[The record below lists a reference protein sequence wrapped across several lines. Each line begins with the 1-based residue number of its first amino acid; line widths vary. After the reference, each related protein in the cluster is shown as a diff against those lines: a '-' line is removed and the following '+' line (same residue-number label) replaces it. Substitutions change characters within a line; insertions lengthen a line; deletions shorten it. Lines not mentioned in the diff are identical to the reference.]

1 VPMDRTT
8 YEDGTEAEDR
18 SGPFD
23 IERED
28 VVLARVVD
36 ATVPIQPQGSGRSPT
51 AVDAPA
57 VLPPSGGGWR
67 LDVEQPEPAS
77 PAGVTAGAPY
87 EGYPDAVEGPADR
100 PARSAVTDGQEW
112 AQSPAAGRR
121 RRMPAFSMAR
131 RGFEP
136 VEVEMYLVQQD
147 DVLAAVTE
155 RADTA
160 ERQLAEALAQL
171 ATARERLAELQE
183 QQRSE
188 PPASIQALGDRV
200 SQILQQTWDAAEEL
214 RAEAKSVADGARAEV
229 DEAVRAAEADARARA
244 DDIVAEADRHRR
256 VVLEE
261 LASRRAEH
269 DAEVARLTAERAST
283 MAELERLHAMLQRA
297 LGPQVS
303 APPAGPAPSAP
314 AEPSLSSEP
323 APSAGPV
330 PSAPAEPSLSSEPAP
345 YTAPGSRPFS
355 EPASGSYPASSEPA
369 SRSYPSSEP
378 APGSLPFD
386 APGGALGTEPSGMAT
401 PAGGDATG
409 GDLPR
414 APGSGV
420 AWHPPAS
427 SDQPGREE
435 FD

>member
-1 VPMDRTT
+1 MTVPLDRTT
-8 YEDGTEAEDR
+8 YDDGTGVEDR
-18 SGPFD
+18 PGPFD

-36 ATVPIQPQGSGRSPT
+36 ATVPIQPQSAGPSPAT
-51 AVDAPA
+51 ADPPT
-57 VLPPSGGGWR
+57 VLQPPGGGLWR
-67 LDVEQPEPAS
+67 PEVQQPD
-77 PAGVTAGAPY
+77 PAGPAGSAPGPGY

-136 VEVEMYLVQQD
+136 VEVEMYLAQQD
-147 DVLAAVTE
+147 DALAAATE

-200 SQILQQTWDAAEEL
+200 AQILQQAWDAAEEL
-214 RAEAKSVADGARAEV
+214 RAEAAAVHEGARAEV

-244 DDIVAEADRHRR
+244 DEIVAEADRHRR

-261 LASRRAEH
+261 LASRRSEH
-269 DAEVARLTAERAST
+269 DAAVARLTAERAT
-283 MAELERLHAMLQRA
+283 AMAELERLHSMLQRV
-297 LGPQVS
+297 LGPQATS
-303 APPAGPAPSAP
+303 AAGAPAGPGADAAAEAAAGALPLDEAP
-314 AEPSLSSEP
+314 AEPGAHETPGRPPAGSE
-323 APSAGPV
+323 APV
-330 PSAPAEPSLSSEPAP
+330 PD
-345 YTAPGSRPFS
+345 PG
-355 EPASGSYPASSEPA
+355 
-369 SRSYPSSEP
+369 
-378 APGSLPFD
+378 PG
-386 APGGALGTEPSGMAT
+386 T
-401 PAGGDATG
+401 
-409 GDLPR
+409 
-414 APGSGV
+414 GV
-420 AWHPPAS
+420 AWHPPAPW
-427 SDQPGREE
+427 DRPDPRPFG
-435 FD
+435 